1 MIKKFTLLR
10 SQRSR
15 VFELL
20 QDAGLEPVEFSW
32 AKEEIAGGIVVS
44 RLNHRDGTHYF
55 QFSSH
60 ELNAWCVA
68 CPGRYRSIDYEYPK
82 DWQEQEG
89 VFRNWAAHLKR
100 EIEIPDP
107 WGALAKYQAVLGV
120 EPPDHVVNEPISAYE
135 ADDIGRVLTRLGER
149 IGQELKLDGE
159 AVALVRGKFAY
170 LAEAARR
177 QRSRDWVY
185 MALGVCATIAMSLSL
200 SPDGAAALW
209 DLMRNEVGRVAH
221 LTDRT

>member
-20 QDAGLEPVEFSW
+20 QEAGLEPAEFSW

-44 RLNHRDGTHYF
+44 RLDYRDEVHYF

-68 CPGRYRSIDYEYPK
+68 CPGRYRSLDYEYPK
-82 DWQEQEG
+82 DWNEQEG
-89 VFRNWAAHLKR
+89 VFRNWAACLKR
-100 EIEIPDP
+100 EIEVPDP
-107 WGALAKYQAVLGV
+107 WSALAKYQAVLGM
-120 EPPDHVVNEPISAYE
+120 EPPDNVVNEPISACE
-135 ADDIGRVLTRLGER
+135 ADEIRRVLARLGER

-159 AVALVRGKFAY
+159 AVTLVRGKFAY

-177 QRSRDWVY
+177 QKSRDWVY
-185 MALGVCATIAMSLSL
+185 TALGVCATLAMSLSL
-200 SPDGAAALW
+200 SADGAAALW
-209 DLMRNEVGRVAH
+209 DLVQHEVGRVAH
-221 LTDRT
+221 LTDGT

>member
-1 MIKKFTLLR
+1 MIRRFTLLR
-10 SQRSR
+10 SQRRR

-20 QDAGLEPVEFSW
+20 QDAGLEPAEFSW
-32 AKEEIAGGIVVS
+32 AKEEIAGGIMVS

-68 CPGRYRSIDYEYPK
+68 CPGRYRSMDCEYPK

-89 VFRNWAAHLKR
+89 VFRNWAAGLKR
-100 EIEIPDP
+100 EIEMPDP
-107 WGALAKYQAVLGV
+107 WGRLAKYQAVLGV
-120 EPPDHVVNEPISAYE
+120 ELPDNVINEPISAYE
-135 ADDIGRVLTRLGER
+135 ADNIRQVLTRLGER

-177 QRSRDWVY
+177 ERSRDWVY
-185 MALGVCATIAMSLSL
+185 MALGVCATVAMSLSL
-200 SPDGAAALW
+200 SADGAAALW
-209 DLMRNEVGRVAH
+209 ELMQNEVGRVAH
-221 LTDRT
+221 LTDGM